1 MCDDRLTG
9 GDNDGR
15 GVDDL
20 RKVIV
25 SQVFGSLLAP
35 KTFRVVRHVFD
46 EADDVL
52 N

>member
-25 SQVFGSLLAP
+25 SQVFGLLTSKA
-35 KTFRVVRHVFD
+35 FRVVRHVFD
-46 EADDVL
+46 ETDDVL